1 MTKSSA
7 RDVELKLHHWPTIWF
22 LLLRNFLAR
31 VFFHLNRCSSRPISW
46 TCLCQK
52 PCPKAFGQLV
62 QKGEK
67 KIILDVRILMRLVE
81 LLTLYVTSP
90 DLLAGF
96 NVSDTP
102 RSSREA
108 GPGWY
113 PGRNIPFVALSDSEE
128 KVMMARKSW
137 AALLGPLTWKTS
149 LCSCITL
156 CI

>member
-1 MTKSSA
+1 MGNWYK
-7 RDVELKLHHWPTIWF
+7 RGK
-22 LLLRNFLAR
+22 
-31 VFFHLNRCSSRPISW
+31 
-46 TCLCQK
+46 
-52 PCPKAFGQLV
+52 
-62 QKGEK
+62 K

-137 AALLGPLTWKTS
+137 AALLGPLT
-149 LCSCITL
+149 
-156 CI
+156 